1 MSSDKLTS
9 AVSTI
14 RCGLPCSHVL
24 RVTNELQLDVIKIQN
39 WKIYAAHYNNDSSGI
54 GMELKRIQLSYR
66 HYEGMGVPISGDLLY
81 RSRKPSFD
89 GVFPYLYDGTTK
101 EDYNLALSVKMSNC
115 SVTFSE
121 FFSSK
126 HNKDNDKIE

>member
-14 RCGLPCSHVL
+14 RCGFPCSHVL
-24 RVTNELQLDVIKIQN
+24 RVTNELQLDMIKIQH
-39 WKIYAAHYNNDSSGI
+39 WKIYATHYNNNSSGI
-54 GMELKRIQLSYR
+54 GMELKRIQLAYR
-66 HYEGMGVPISGDLLY
+66 LNEGMGVPISGEILS
-81 RSRKPSFD
+81 RSRKHNFN

-101 EDYNLALSVKMSNC
+101 EDYKLALSVEMSNC

-121 FFSSK
+121 FFNKTK
-126 HNKDNDKIE
+126 HRS